1 MIFVCGLII
10 FVIVLFKQRSD
21 NIAKATNHI
30 WVQRIPQSGLEQ
42 NYRVPI
48 EFIGGVYT
56 CRIPD
61 DNGKISDKSP
71 IHVIGQPGEF
81 DALYPPGKMKF
92 VQTVMKKIIYYGDD
106 MEPVS
111 NFTDM
116 PIISGQRIAAL
127 INGSNIAAADVIRQ
141 SQEDSGI
148 TPKKSSPVTLVML
161 IGVGLTLIASIV
173 TAVLAYMANN
183 DSAIRALSTLI
194 KQALGLQ

>member
-1 MIFVCGLII
+1 MLCI
-10 FVIVLFKQRSD
+10 
-21 NIAKATNHI
+21 
-30 WVQRIPQSGLEQ
+30 
-42 NYRVPI
+42 
-48 EFIGGVYT
+48 
-56 CRIPD
+56 
-61 DNGKISDKSP
+61 
-71 IHVIGQPGEF
+71 
-81 DALYPPGKMKF
+81 PGKMKF